1 MTKEEVFAL
10 REFTESETA
19 IIESSFN
26 RTKRF
31 GKASQF
37 SKCSSLEEVNSL
49 LEKKIKEKAVKE
61 SKPKKVAEPIPVLL
75 TPKRA
80 NSDLKE
86 AIRAAILN
94 QGKSAKEVVEL
105 VRTVVEEIKES
116 LKLDD

>member
-1 MTKEEVFAL
+1 MTKEEILTL

-19 IIESSFN
+19 IIESSYN
-26 RTKRF
+26 RAARFKRE
-31 GKASQF
+31 SQF

-61 SKPKKVAEPIPVLL
+61 SKPKKVAEPAV

-86 AIRAAILN
+86 AIRAAILH
-94 QGKSAKEVVEL
+94 QGKSAKDVVEL
-105 VRTVVEEIKES
+105 VRTVVEEIKKS

>member
-10 REFTESETA
+10 REFTESEKA

-26 RTKRF
+26 RAARFKRE
-31 GKASQF
+31 SQF

-49 LEKKIKEKAVKE
+49 LEKKIKEKAVKG
-61 SKPKKVAEPIPVLL
+61 SKPKKVTEPVVTL
-75 TPKRA
+75 KRA